1 MNFTFDEKITKPVLE
16 NYLSRSVTASGLY
29 ASDTLEDDL
38 RALKRIGAKFL
49 GFRNLVYDRA
59 GGGAF

>member
-49 GFRNLVYDRA
+49 GRA
-59 GGGAF
+59 